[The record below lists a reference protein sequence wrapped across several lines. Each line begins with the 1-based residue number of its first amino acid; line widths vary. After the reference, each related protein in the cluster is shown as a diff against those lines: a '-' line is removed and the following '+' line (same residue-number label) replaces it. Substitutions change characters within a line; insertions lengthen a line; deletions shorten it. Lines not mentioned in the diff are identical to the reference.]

1 MTEAGLIAARF
12 LHYAALVLAFG
23 AFAYAGYGA
32 RSAAVARRLGRQGLG
47 SSVLLLVAAAAVL
60 VATVAGLG
68 GGFASLA
75 DATLW
80 SAIIVDTDLGQV
92 WSARLLMAALMI
104 AVAVSAWRWP
114 KRALKRV
121 GLLLGGALVVSVAL
135 TGHAAAEE
143 GVPSLVHRTADAAH
157 LLAAAAWLG
166 ALPPLLFL
174 LGRDASGVREDLGTA
189 SARLMAFHTVGLAVV
204 AVLIVSGAV
213 NSWFLVGSP
222 EALLTTTYGR
232 VLLAKLVLFAVM
244 IGLAA
249 ENRLRL
255 VPAVANDVA
264 RGHEGGPSAAALR
277 SRVRAKLVLGMLVLL
292 TVAVLGAIEP
302 AASGS

>member
-32 RSAAVARRLGRQGLG
+32 RSAGVARRLGRLSLG
-47 SSVLLLVAAAAVL
+47 SSALLLVGAAAVL
-60 VATVAGLG
+60 VATIAGLG
-68 GGFASLA
+68 GGFASLS

-80 SAIIVDTDLGQV
+80 SAVVEDTDFGRV
-92 WSARLLMAALMI
+92 WSARLVMALLLIGVGVM
-104 AVAVSAWRWP
+104 VWRWP
-114 KRALKRV
+114 GRVLKRT
-121 GLLLGGALVVSVAL
+121 GLLLAGGLVITVAL

-143 GVPSLVHRTADAAH
+143 GPSGLVHRAADAAH
-157 LLAAAAWLG
+157 LLAAAVWLG

-174 LGRDASGVREDLGTA
+174 LRRDAPELGEDLRTA
-189 SARLMAFHTVGLAVV
+189 SARLVEFHMIGLAAV

-213 NSWFLVGSP
+213 NSWFLVASP

-232 VLLAKLVLFAVM
+232 VLLAKLALFAVM

-255 VPAVANDVA
+255 VPALTRDRASSD
-264 RGHEGGPSAAALR
+264 RGEQSAAALR
-277 SRVRAKLVLGMLVLL
+277 SRIRAELALGMLVLL
-292 TVAVLGAIEP
+292 TVAVVGAVEP
-302 AASGS
+302 AVSSN